1 MAAAAKAMTT
11 CSASPLLNTL
21 SLNKQ
26 PRAGFRQ
33 LSVSFPTVGKR
44 VPRLCGTRNMVRAQ
58 AKENDGGKGSKDAAS
73 SSSFDIEV
81 TKQVEME
88 VTEQDGGQGGTAVE
102 RRQRRP
108 FLDITPMGLV
118 DSFSPMRSM
127 RQMLDMMD
135 RIFEDAMTFPGG
147 VEVRAPWD
155 VMEDD
160 EEVKMRF
167 DMPGLSKEDIKVS
180 VEDGDTLVVQG
191 EHKKEG
197 GDDGDDSWARRSYS
211 SYDTRLQL
219 PDDCE
224 VDKIKAELKNGVLF
238 ITIPKKEVERK
249 VTDVQIS

>member
-11 CSASPLLNTL
+11 CSAAPLLNTP

-26 PRAGFRQ
+26 ARAGFRP
-33 LSVSFPTVGKR
+33 LSVSFPNVGKR
-44 VPRLCGTRNMVRAQ
+44 VPRLCGMRNMVRTQ
-58 AKENDGGKGSKDAAS
+58 AKENDGDKGSKDA
-73 SSSFDIEV
+73 IEV
-81 TKQVEME
+81 TK
-88 VTEQDGGQGGTAVE
+88 QDGGQGGTAVE

-155 VMEDD
+155 VMEEDK
-160 EEVKMRF
+160 EVKMRF

-197 GDDGDDSWARRSYS
+197 GNDGDDSWARRSYS

-249 VTDVQIS
+249 VIDVQIS

>member
-1 MAAAAKAMTT
+1 MAAATKAMTT
-11 CSASPLLNTL
+11 FSASLLLNTPL
-21 SLNKQ
+21 PNRKTLG
-26 PRAGFRQ
+26 GFRPW
-33 LSVSFPTVGKR
+33 SVSFPVVAKR
-44 VPRLCGTRNMVRAQ
+44 VPKLCGTRKMVKAQ
-58 AKENDGGKGSKDAAS
+58 AKENGGEKGSKDAS
-73 SSSFDIEV
+73 SLSASFDIEV
-81 TKQVEME
+81 TKQVDI
-88 VTEQDGGQGGTAVE
+88 QDGGGQGGAAVE

-155 VMEDD
+155 VTEDD
-160 EEVKMRF
+160 KEVKMRF
-167 DMPGLSKEDIKVS
+167 DVPGLSKEDIKVS
-180 VEDGDTLVVQG
+180 VEDCDTLVIQG

-211 SYDTRLQL
+211 SYATRLEL
-219 PDDCE
+219 PDGCD

-238 ITIPKKEVERK
+238 ITIPKKEVDRK
-249 VTDVQIS
+249 VIDVKIS